1 MLGSD
6 FDLAL
11 GLAPVDLTTGAN
23 TGFRLSMNN
32 LQYVTVLFIGNA
44 SAASEA
50 PVLTLKQHT
59 ASTGGTTTDLAC
71 VTEVFTKSEATLD
84 NDETWVRTAQAA
96 SATVTGTEAVQQMIA
111 FRVRADSLASG
122 NSYISVNIADA
133 GETAQ
138 LGCVLYVLSGVNP
151 KGLATSMRAPLR

>member
-6 FDLAL
+6 FDIAL
-11 GLAPVDLTTGAN
+11 GVAPVDLAAGAS

-32 LQYVTVLFIGNA
+32 LEYVTVLFVGGA
-44 SAASEA
+44 SAAGEE

-59 ASTGGTTTDLAC
+59 ASTGGTTADLAC

-122 NSYISVNIADA
+122 NRYISVNIADA

-138 LGCVLYVLSGVNP
+138 LGCVLYILSGVNP
-151 KGLATSMRAPLR
+151 RGLATSMRAPLR